1 MQVLLFTLVG
11 IALYFF
17 ADWVLRTIE
26 RMHGSPLP
34 YRNVIYFVI
43 ILCLALLSFEL
54 MQQLSAPETP
64 L

>member
-26 RMHGSPLP
+26 RLHGSPLP
-34 YRNVIYFVI
+34 YRNVVYFVI
-43 ILCLALLSFEL
+43 ILCLALLSFQL
-54 MQQLSAPETP
+54 MQQLAAPEMP

>member
-1 MQVLLFTLVG
+1 MQILLFTLVG

-26 RMHGSPLP
+26 RLHGSPLP

-54 MQQLSAPETP
+54 LQQFASIETA